1 MPRDPLDER
10 VLLTRDDRAFL
21 AGNADVGD
29 PDGRRHD
36 LRYNARR
43 RARALSQEIALLREH
58 GEEDFADEMIEE
70 LARIVVAHSGETFQ
84 SRLGY
89 SDKR

>member
-21 AGNADVGD
+21 AGNADVAD
-29 PDGRRHD
+29 PNGRRHD

-58 GEEDFADEMIEE
+58 GEEEFADEMLEE
-70 LARIVVAHSGETFQ
+70 LARIVVAHSGDVVQT
-84 SRLGY
+84 RLGY
-89 SDKR
+89 GEK